1 MTFEEL
7 IIDAITVGSVAH
19 IPLSVVDP
27 SRIFYRMVQHS
38 KKKFNP
44 INTLHNVIVFKKY
57 CERNNLEFDFTL
69 LNEGLINR
77 FNGETSIFLLSFIRV
92 TLAFINPQPS
102 LIIRAI
108 IHYSKDF
115 SKVGDGKYTEF
126 YDAIIEGVVSKKMK
140 KYYSFTF
147 SLSESK
153 TQVITDTCGITEK
166 TLPLIVKRLKK
177 LAITHPVYVMF
188 VCLSF
193 RNYGLEE
200 AFKKSLSNY
209 LKRKPKTREILDNI
223 QQLLM

>member
-19 IPLSVVDP
+19 IPLSEVEP

-38 KKKFNP
+38 KRKFNP

-57 CERNNLEFDFTL
+57 CDRNNLEFDFSL

-77 FNGETSIFLLSFIRV
+77 FNSESNILLLSFIRV

-108 IHYSKDF
+108 IHYSNDF
-115 SKVGDGKYTEF
+115 SKVGDEKYPEF
-126 YDAIIEGVVSKKMK
+126 YDAIIEGVVTKKMK
-140 KYYSFTF
+140 KYFSFTF
-147 SLSESK
+147 SLSECK
-153 TQVITDTCGITEK
+153 TQIITDTCGLNEK

-177 LAITHPVYVMF
+177 LSITHPIYVMF

-193 RNYGLEE
+193 KNYGLEE
-200 AFKKSLSNY
+200 AFRKSLSNY
-209 LKRKPKTREILDNI
+209 LRRRPKTREILDNI